1 MDDDLWTLIE
11 PLLPPW
17 PERSPGPRPVAD
29 RLCLQGI
36 LYVLHNGI
44 AWQLLPLELGFGSG
58 QTCWRRLE
66 RWQQAGV
73 FDRLHRILLAEL
85 NAAGELDWPSRARQA
100 GPAPR
105 RSPAPRR
112 PPAPPPWPPHTQRP
126 QSATAG
132 KRRQGRPAPPPARAS
147 GRPRDAQ
154 PAGKHRPPAPANRY
168 RADG

>member
-1 MDDDLWTLIE
+1 MWALIE

-17 PERSPGPRPVAD
+17 PEKAPGPRPVAD

-73 FDRLHRILLAEL
+73 FEQLHRILLAEL
-85 NAAGELDWPSRARQA
+85 NAAGELDWSRACVDGSHIRA
-100 GPAPR
+100 KKGEPTPVRR
-105 RSPAPRR
+105 RSTGGRR
-112 PPAPPPWPPHTQRP
+112 A
-126 QSATAG
+126 
-132 KRRQGRPAPPPARAS
+132 
-147 GRPRDAQ
+147 
-154 PAGKHRPPAPANRY
+154 ANTT
-168 RADG
+168 